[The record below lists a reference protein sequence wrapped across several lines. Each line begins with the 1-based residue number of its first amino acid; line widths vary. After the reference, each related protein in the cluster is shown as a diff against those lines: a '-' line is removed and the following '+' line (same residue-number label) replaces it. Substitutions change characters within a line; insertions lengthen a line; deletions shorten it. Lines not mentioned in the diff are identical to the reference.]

1 VVSLLVAVI
10 GLLGIVAQQTRSV
23 WLLVLLVTVALVL
36 VRVLWLALASRGGPR
51 RVRRRPH
58 LRPGRRARPDP
69 VMRSPRVSGFVDQ
82 VERAYQDGHGQRE
95 WLITAPLGYGKTSV
109 LGALAARFR
118 RRGALV
124 AWVTVLTATGFT
136 TARTCLYLVE
146 AVANDLRDYDPDLDR
161 QLKEAIARA
170 QTRIF
175 EDTPVDFVLNE
186 LSETVSGVL
195 SGAGR
200 DVVLLVDDVHHI
212 LEPAAVDWLLALG
225 RAVVTKRAGLV
236 VLAAEEPLGQ
246 VTDRHVLPLGAIS
259 RTQGEAEAAWRL
271 AGRGRQGRDRVPAVT
286 DRIMK
291 ASGGMCFAFDW
302 LCRQVASRGPTV
314 LDTVVSDH
322 LVDQPVARA
331 ATAALDRLDEE
342 AAAIAG
348 VAALP
353 LTDWLALLDRFGGQY
368 LATVLEEILEEEEG
382 LTSQEAAAVV
392 SWLREQDQE
401 LQPYDD
407 DLELGVR
414 LVPFLQEFRRDRL
427 RRDDPGRMERLRAVV
442 ERKYWGF
449 IDADLDEPAD
459 VQLVAMLRFESPQW
473 HALTLEWLDHAQ
485 GAGSKAAQDVSRSC
499 AQLFLAC
506 YTWWDAFVP
515 SSYCT
520 QLLEEY
526 ERRWP
531 AAAWVADL
539 RAVREN
545 FVPGSYSVRWRPAND
560 LRRWVKAETALRS
573 LAGNLGLSPGAEAGH
588 GLHGLIALLRGA
600 VCRFQGLHD
609 EAIRW
614 YGVARET
621 IQESWMTPW
630 IDYQVAETYYEDGQ
644 LAQARELIESV
655 ERRVAETRDNDLTIL
670 VAQMLSDLEWAEGR
684 PDRSVAYAVR
694 AVLWAHAYHLQQE
707 TDGVTRPSTPNA
719 YTRQRHEEAHQ
730 RLVRRLDQ
738 LGRPARAAANE
749 QIAAL
754 FAPYWD
760 RVRLT
765 RPVRG
770 EILPPRPTHAD
781 TLQGSESD
789 YFNDIR
795 ALYFDPALLPPRTL
809 STRLAEP
816 LGAPLTGGNAVP
828 SGGNPRRP

>member
-1 VVSLLVAVI
+1 MVSLLVAVI

-36 VRVLWLALASRGGPR
+36 VRVLWLALASHSRPR
-51 RVRRRPH
+51 RVRRP
-58 LRPGRRARPDP
+58 RPGRRARPDH

-124 AWVTVLTATGFT
+124 AWVTVLTATGFA

-146 AVANDLRDYDPDLDR
+146 AIANDLREVDPDLDR

-175 EDTPVDFVLNE
+175 EETSVDFVLNE

-212 LEPAAVDWLLALG
+212 LEPAAVEWLLALG
-225 RAVVTKRAGLV
+225 RAVVAKRAGLV

-246 VTDRHVLPLGAIS
+246 VTDRHLLPLGVIS
-259 RTQGEAEAAWRL
+259 RAQGEAEAAWRL
-271 AGRGRQGRDRVPAVT
+271 AGLGRQNRDRLPAVT

-302 LCRQVASRGPTV
+302 LCRQVAARGPAV

-322 LVDQPVARA
+322 LVDQPVAQA

-348 VAALP
+348 VASLP
-353 LTDWLALLDRFGGQY
+353 LTDWLAVLDRFGGHY
-368 LATVLEEILEEEEG
+368 LATVLEEILEEQEG
-382 LTSQEAAAVV
+382 LTPQEAAAVV

-401 LQPYDD
+401 IQPYDD

-427 RRDDPGRMERLRAVV
+427 RRQDPGRMESLRAVV

-485 GAGSKAAQDVSRSC
+485 GAGSMAAQDVSRSC

-573 LAGNLGLSPGAEAGH
+573 LAGHLGLSPGAEAGH

-609 EAIRW
+609 EAFRW
-614 YGVARET
+614 FGVARET
-621 IQESWMTPW
+621 IRESWMTPW
-630 IDYQVAETYYEDGQ
+630 IDYQVAETYYENGQ
-644 LAQARELIESV
+644 FARARELIESV
-655 ERRVAETRDNDLTIL
+655 ERRVAEIHDNDMTIL

-707 TDGVTRPSTPNA
+707 TDGVTKPSTPNA

-730 RLVRRLDQ
+730 RLMRRLDQ

-816 LGAPLTGGNAVP
+816 LGAPLTGETAVP
-828 SGGNPRRP
+828 SGGNPLRP